1 MQHFGIMNIKD
12 NENEIKEATWML
24 TNTSKDLL
32 NIIGFLL
39 DA

>member
-24 TNTSKDLL
+24 TKTSKDLL